1 VAGGTIEIERER
13 SAPELVS
20 ATFSVYQRFP
30 LLFLILAAGVVVPY
44 ELIVLAVTGAGPLS
58 LREVSGTTSLIL
70 SVVDVFLIG
79 PLISALHVHAVL
91 EIRDGD
97 QPQLASVASKA
108 VTVLP
113 VVVAAVII
121 STLGIFVGF
130 IAFLVP
136 GILLSLRWAV
146 VAQSAALERGSWTDA
161 LRRSA
166 DLTRKNYWHVLGLIL
181 LVGVMGWLV
190 TYGVVRAFDHPSTT
204 VASFVAGTALST
216 VVRSF
221 TALATALLYFDLTAR
236 SRAKVKSAATAEEAE
251 PEPEP
256 DWEVPPIGHPLDPN
270 SWSDEDRPAGW
281 YVDPNS
287 PWVMRYWAA
296 DGTPTWSKRTTKT
309 PRAVLAKW
317 KKDPAAARRREEES
331 S

>member
-20 ATFSVYQRFP
+20 TTFSVYQRFP
-30 LLFLILAAGVVVPY
+30 VLFLILAAGVVVPY

-58 LREVSGTTSLIL
+58 LREVSGTTSLTL
-70 SVVDVFLIG
+70 SVIDVFVIG
-79 PLISALHVHAVL
+79 PLISALHVHAVK
-91 EIRDGD
+91 EIRDGGR
-97 QPQLASVASKA
+97 PKLASVASKA
-108 VTVLP
+108 VTALP
-113 VVVAAVII
+113 VVIAAVII
-121 STLGIFVGF
+121 STLGIFFGF

-136 GILLSLRWAV
+136 GILLALRWAV
-146 VAQSAALERGSWTDA
+146 VAQSAALEHGGWTDA

-166 DLTRKNYWHVLGLIL
+166 DLTRKNYWHIIGVLL
-181 LVGVMGWLV
+181 LVGILGALL
-190 TYGVVRAFDHPSTT
+190 GFVVAAAFHHPSTT
-204 VASFVAGTALST
+204 VASFVAGTALQT

-236 SRAKVKSAATAEEAE
+236 SRAKVESAAAEEAE
-251 PEPEP
+251 PEPEW
-256 DWEVPPIGHPLDPN
+256 DVPPVGHPLDPN
-270 SWSDEDRPAGW
+270 SWSDEDRPPGW

-296 DGTPTWSKRTTKT
+296 DGTPTWSKRSTKT
-309 PRAVLAKW
+309 PGDILAKW

>member
-1 VAGGTIEIERER
+1 MAGGTIEIERER

-20 ATFSVYQRFP
+20 TTFSVYQRFP

-70 SVVDVFLIG
+70 DVIDMFLIG
-79 PLISALHVHAVL
+79 PLISALHVHAVQ
-91 EIRDGD
+91 EIRDGT
-97 QPQLASVASKA
+97 QPRLASVASKA

-113 VVVAAVII
+113 VVIAAVII
-121 STLGIFVGF
+121 SWLGIILGFVAL
-130 IAFLVP
+130 IVP

-161 LRRSA
+161 LRRSSE
-166 DLTRKNYWHVLGLIL
+166 LTRKNYWHVFGLL
-181 LVGVMGWLV
+181 FLVGVISAVV
-190 TYGVVRAFDHPSTT
+190 TYGLVRAFGHPSTT
-204 VASFVAGTALST
+204 VASFVAGTALQT

-236 SRAKVKSAATAEEAE
+236 SRTMAGSAADEKAPPD
-251 PEPEP
+251 PEW
-256 DWEVPPIGHPLDPN
+256 DVPPTGHPLDPN
-270 SWSDEDRPAGW
+270 SWSDEDRPPGW

-296 DGTPTWSKRTTKT
+296 DGTPTWSKRSTKT
-309 PRAVLAKW
+309 PRDVLAKW
-317 KKDPAAARRREEES
+317 KKDPAAARRREEEDRD
-331 S
+331 

>member
-1 VAGGTIEIERER
+1 MAGGTVEIERKR

-70 SVVDVFLIG
+70 SVIDVFLIG
-79 PLISALHVHAVL
+79 PLISALHVHAVR
-91 EIRDGD
+91 EIRDGGR
-97 QPQLASVASKA
+97 PQLASVASKA

-113 VVVAAVII
+113 VVIAAVII
-121 STLGIFVGF
+121 STLGIFVGL
-130 IAFLVP
+130 IAFIVP

-166 DLTRKNYWHVLGLIL
+166 DLTRKNYWHVLGLL
-181 LVGVMGWLV
+181 FLVGALGWLV
-190 TYGVVRAFDHPSTT
+190 TYGVVRAFDRPSTT
-204 VASFVAGTALST
+204 VASVVAGTALQT

-236 SRAKVKSAATAEEAE
+236 RSQVKAEVMAGAEEAE
-251 PEPEP
+251 PE
-256 DWEVPPIGHPLDPN
+256 WEVPPIGHPLDPN
-270 SWSDEDRPAGW
+270 SWSDEDRPPGW
-281 YVDPNS
+281 YVDPNA

-296 DGTPTWSKRTTKT
+296 DGTPTWSKRSTKT

-317 KKDPAAARRREEES
+317 KKDPAAARRREEEDRD
-331 S
+331 

>member
-30 LLFLILAAGVVVPY
+30 LLFLILAAGVVMPY

-58 LREVSGTTSLIL
+58 LREVSGSTSLTL
-70 SVVDVFLIG
+70 SVIDVFLIG
-79 PLISALHVHAVL
+79 PLISALHVRAVL

-97 QPQLASVASKA
+97 RPQLASVASKA

-113 VVVAAVII
+113 VVIAAVII

-136 GILLSLRWAV
+136 GILLTLRWAV

-166 DLTRKNYWHVLGLIL
+166 DLTRKNYWHVVGLL
-181 LVGVMGWLV
+181 FLVGAMSWLV

-204 VASFVAGTALST
+204 IASFVAGTALQT
-216 VVRSF
+216 IVRSF

-236 SRAKVKSAATAEEAE
+236 SRAKTERAAAEKPK
-251 PEPEP
+251 PEW
-256 DWEVPPIGHPLDPN
+256 DVPPIGHPLDPN
-270 SWSDEDRPAGW
+270 SWSDKDRPAGW

-296 DGTPTWSKRTTKT
+296 DGTPTWSKRSTKT
-309 PRAVLAKW
+309 PRDVLAKW
-317 KKDPAAARRREEES
+317 KKDPEAARLREEEDRA
-331 S
+331 

>member
-20 ATFSVYQRFP
+20 VTFSVYQRFP

-58 LREVSGTTSLIL
+58 LREVSETTNLTLTVISM
-70 SVVDVFLIG
+70 FLIG
-79 PLISALHVHAVL
+79 PLISALHVHAVQ
-91 EIRDGD
+91 EIRDGGR
-97 QPQLASVASKA
+97 PQLASVASKA

-121 STLGIFVGF
+121 SWLGIVVGF
-130 IAFLVP
+130 IALIVP
-136 GILLSLRWAV
+136 GILLSLRWSV
-146 VAQSAALERGSWTDA
+146 VAQAAALEGGSWTDA

-166 DLTRKNYWHVLGLIL
+166 DLTRKNYWHIIGLLFLVGILGAALGL
-181 LVGVMGWLV
+181 GVEA
-190 TYGVVRAFDHPSTT
+190 AFHHPSTN
-204 VASFVAGTALST
+204 VASFVAGTALQT

-236 SRAKVKSAATAEEAE
+236 KQASVEAAAAE
-251 PEPEP
+251 PVEPEW
-256 DWEVPPIGHPLDPN
+256 DVPPTGHPLDPN
-270 SWSDEDRPAGW
+270 SWSDEDRPPGW
-281 YVDPNS
+281 YVDPNA

-296 DGTPTWSKRTTKT
+296 DETPTWSKRSTKT
-309 PRAVLAKW
+309 PRDVLAKW
-317 KKDPAAARRREEES
+317 KKDPAAARRREEEGS
-331 S
+331 

>member
-20 ATFSVYQRFP
+20 TTFSVYQRFP

-58 LREVSGTTSLIL
+58 LREVSGSTSLTL
-70 SVVDVFLIG
+70 SVIDVFLIG
-79 PLISALHVHAVL
+79 PLISALHVRAVL

-97 QPQLASVASKA
+97 RPQLASVASKA

-113 VVVAAVII
+113 VVIAAVII

-136 GILLSLRWAV
+136 GILLTLRWAV

-166 DLTRKNYWHVLGLIL
+166 DVTRKNYWHVFGLL
-181 LVGVMGWLV
+181 FLVGAMSWLV

-204 VASFVAGTALST
+204 VASFVAGTALQT

-236 SRAKVKSAATAEEAE
+236 SRAKVESATMAEKA
-251 PEPEP
+251 EPEP
-256 DWEVPPIGHPLDPN
+256 DWEVPPTGHPLDPN
-270 SWSDEDRPAGW
+270 SWSDKDRPPGW

-296 DGTPTWSKRTTKT
+296 DGTPTWSTRSTKT
-309 PRAVLAKW
+309 PRDVLAKW
-317 KKDPAAARRREEES
+317 KKDPAAARRREEEDRD
-331 S
+331 

>member
-58 LREVSGTTSLIL
+58 LREVSETTNLTLTVITM
-70 SVVDVFLIG
+70 FLIG
-79 PLISALHVHAVL
+79 PLISALHVHAVQ
-91 EIRDGD
+91 EIRDGGR
-97 QPQLASVASKA
+97 PQLASVASKA

-121 STLGIFVGF
+121 SWLGIVVGF
-130 IAFLVP
+130 IALIVP
-136 GILLSLRWAV
+136 GILLSLRWSV
-146 VAQSAALERGSWTDA
+146 VAQAAALEGGSWTDA
-161 LRRSA
+161 LKRSA
-166 DLTRKNYWHVLGLIL
+166 DLTRKNYWHIIGLLFLVGILGAALGLA
-181 LVGVMGWLV
+181 VEA
-190 TYGVVRAFDHPSTT
+190 AFHHPSTT
-204 VASFVAGTALST
+204 VASFVAGTALQT

-236 SRAKVKSAATAEEAE
+236 SRAKVEAAAAE
-251 PEPEP
+251 PVEPEW
-256 DWEVPPIGHPLDPN
+256 DVPPIGHPLDPN
-270 SWSDEDRPAGW
+270 SWSDEDRPPGW

-296 DGTPTWSKRTTKT
+296 DGKPTWSKRSTKT
-309 PRAVLAKW
+309 PRDVLAKW
-317 KKDPAAARRREEES
+317 KKDPAAARRRAEEGS
-331 S
+331 

>member
-20 ATFSVYQRFP
+20 ATVSVYQRFP
-30 LLFLILAAGVVVPY
+30 LL
-44 ELIVLAVTGAGPLS
+44 
-58 LREVSGTTSLIL
+58 
-70 SVVDVFLIG
+70 FLIG

-91 EIRDGD
+91 EIRDGGR
-97 QPQLASVASKA
+97 PQLASVAAKA
-108 VTVLP
+108 VAVLP
-113 VVVAAVII
+113 VVIAAVII

-146 VAQSAALERGSWTDA
+146 VAQSATLERGSWTDA
-161 LRRSA
+161 LRHSA
-166 DLTRKNYWHVLGLIL
+166 DLTRKNYWHVLGLL
-181 LVGVMGWLV
+181 VLVGVVSWLV
-190 TYGVVRAFDHPSTT
+190 TYGVVRAFDRPSTT
-204 VASFVAGTALST
+204 VASFVAGTALAT

-236 SRAKVKSAATAEEAE
+236 SRAKVESAASAEEAE
-251 PEPEP
+251 PDP
-256 DWEVPPIGHPLDPN
+256 DWEVPPTGHPLDPN
-270 SWSDEDRPAGW
+270 SWSDEDRPPGW
-281 YVDPNS
+281 YVDPTS